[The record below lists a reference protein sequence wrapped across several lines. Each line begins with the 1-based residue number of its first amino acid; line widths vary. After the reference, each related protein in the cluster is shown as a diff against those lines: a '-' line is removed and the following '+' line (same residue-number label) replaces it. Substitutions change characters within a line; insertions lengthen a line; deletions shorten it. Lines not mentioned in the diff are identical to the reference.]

1 MDIPTHCEVLAQI
14 EAFLLRHNMAPTRFG
29 REATGEP
36 QLIDSMQKGRSPSL
50 KVLERV
56 AVFMK
61 ERDTAIEEASSSR
74 KPGDLT
80 AAQQSEAA

>member
-1 MDIPTHCEVLAQI
+1 MDIPTHREVLAQI

-61 ERDTAIEEASSSR
+61 ERDTAAEGASSPS
-74 KPGDLT
+74 KPNDFT

>member
-1 MDIPTHCEVLAQI
+1 MDIPTHREVLAQI
-14 EAFLLRHNMAPTRFG
+14 EAFLIRHNMAPTRFG

-61 ERDTAIEEASSSR
+61 ERDTAADSAASSS
-74 KPGDLT
+74 KPDDFT